1 MNAKNATIRL
11 IWKEYRLQRA
21 FWICMGGLGILLQLL
36 GAMVRDSASEQLYWL
51 FGVTLGLPAFFA
63 LGCGATMFAGEH
75 EAGTFDFQRGF
86 PVPPRRFFWSNILF
100 GAASTG
106 AMVAL
111 LSISAVL
118 FCTVP
123 AWIAHASLAE
133 MPEGI
138 WPTLFG
144 FWGAAGLEFFA
155 WSVLFSLLLKRPL
168 VAAMLG
174 VGVAS
179 AAAQA
184 AARYTGFSL
193 APYVAAAPVRLAIAA
208 LVAVVDIY
216 LGCRWFRGESMV
228 LRIPKRKNA
237 AAIATETPY
246 APKKYV
252 IFCRTMMRLSWQQI
266 RQSVWAWAGVLLISV
281 YVVYYFWSISK
292 LSLDTWNNFRIVF
305 FVFLAVPVSL
315 MGIYVFYPDQR
326 GKTHLFLTERGM
338 KPGRLWL
345 GRQATGLAFT
355 IALGVVLYFVLLVP
369 INSQRI
375 FFFSPIWEYRYYH
388 YSVHDHYSGQML
400 PTLYFW
406 LTDFLIL
413 FYFLILIYSI
423 GQCAAMFLRSGILAA
438 FAAIVVSTLLL
449 LWVNLMIFWSVP
461 WWWSIAPWPLLFLL
475 ATRLRTSAW
484 LLERSNFRSWLRPGM
499 VVLPMAAIA
508 IAMPF
513 YRVFSV
519 PIVDPGFSP
528 EAFWQNRKPTP
539 AALETVAMYEKAY
552 EGLEQYAKSLPHP
565 VIVPLKEGETVPEP
579 PPIPWK
585 AFAPLSGYE
594 AKKVDA
600 LRSALELALK
610 ASKRPECDFYADYP
624 YSRGNNAW
632 HARDLIEPMI
642 LRARQ
647 LEGEGKL
654 DEALEYYLGV
664 LRLKKQISFNSP
676 YGVVFFYEP
685 SACAHL
691 PGWAAR
697 PGQTRER
704 ILAAIK
710 QLQNLPEDF
719 ESIACGSKYEYLR
732 NRGILAGDRKYADY
746 MDQEL
751 SKQKSNYKREVN
763 QFVLWERFFPWERY
777 RALRILNELS
787 RDNLHIVAQVNQLLE
802 LGRAVRYRDF
812 DYYDREP
819 EFVLKNN
826 VNVPPRINEQGGY
839 LYAQIDSLVHNVAE
853 HRAALVALAMDAWK
867 LEQGEYPPSLDAL
880 AGKYFDKL
888 PADPFT
894 GKPFRYF
901 SQGFP
906 DRLKDVRP
914 WDRYGPSGEKIYL
927 EENQPFLW
935 SPGQYVVDRG
945 VEEPPLERYSI
956 REYGDRW
963 RGAHSEDEIWRRGR
977 IFPLP

>member
-1 MNAKNATIRL
+1 MNAKNAMIRL
-11 IWKEYRLQRA
+11 LWKEYRLQRA
-21 FWICMGGLGILLQLL
+21 FWICMGALGMLLQLL
-36 GAMVRDSASEQLYWL
+36 GALVRDSASEQLYWL
-51 FGVTLGLPAFFA
+51 FGVALGLPAFYA

-75 EAGTFDFQRGF
+75 EAGTFDFQRGL
-86 PVPPRRFFWSNILF
+86 PVPSPRFFFCNMLF

-106 AMVAL
+106 AMFLL
-111 LSISAVL
+111 LSVSAVL

-144 FWGAAGLEFFA
+144 FWGAAVLEFFA

-179 AAAQA
+179 AAAQS

-193 APYVAAAPVRLAIAA
+193 APYVEAAPVRLAIAA

-216 LGCRWFRGESMV
+216 LGCRWFRGKSMA
-228 LRIPKRKNA
+228 LRFAKRKDA
-237 AAIATETPY
+237 AAIASMTPDL
-246 APKKYV
+246 PKKYV
-252 IFCRTMMRLSWQQI
+252 TFCRTMIRLSWQQV
-266 RQSVWAWAGVLLISV
+266 RQSVWAWAGLLLISA
-281 YVVYYFWSISK
+281 YVVYYFWSINK
-292 LSLDTWNNFRIVF
+292 LSLDTWSNFRIVF

-315 MGIYVFYPDQR
+315 LGIYVFYPDQR
-326 GKTHLFLTERGM
+326 GAAHRFLTERGM

-345 GRQATGLAFT
+345 ERQATGLAFT

-375 FFFSPIWEYRYYH
+375 FFFSPIWEYRQYSYYGA
-388 YSVHDHYSGQML
+388 DRL
-400 PTLYFW
+400 PALFFW
-406 LTDFLIL
+406 LTDFLML

-438 FAAIVVSTLLL
+438 FAAIGISTLLL
-449 LWVNLMIFWSVP
+449 LWVNLMIFWGVP
-461 WWWSIAPWPLLFLL
+461 WQWSIAPWPLLFLL
-475 ATRLRTSAW
+475 ATRLRMSAW

-499 VVLPMAAIA
+499 VILPMAAIA
-508 IAMPF
+508 IAMPL

-528 EAFWQNRKPTP
+528 EAFWQNRKPTA

-552 EGLEQYAKSLPHP
+552 EGLEQYTKSLPHP

-579 PPIPWK
+579 PLIPWK
-585 AFAPLSGYE
+585 AFEPLSGYE
-594 AKKVDA
+594 TKKVDA
-600 LRSALELALK
+600 LRSALELALE

-632 HARDLIEPMI
+632 HARELIQPLI
-642 LRARQ
+642 SRARQ

-654 DEALEYYLGV
+654 DEALDYYLGV
-664 LRLKKQISFNSP
+664 LRMKRQISLNSP
-676 YGVVFFYEP
+676 YGMILGYET
-685 SACAHL
+685 SVYARL

-704 ILAAIK
+704 ILAAIEALKK
-710 QLQNLPEDF
+710 QPEDS
-719 ESIACGSKYEYLR
+719 EPIACESKYEYLR
-732 NRGILAGDRKYADY
+732 NRGILAGDRKFTDY
-746 MDQEL
+746 MDNEL

-787 RDNLHIVAQVNQLLE
+787 RNNLHIIAQVNQLLE
-802 LGRAVRYRDF
+802 LGEAVPFRDF
-812 DYYDREP
+812 AYYDSEP

-826 VNVPPRINEQGGY
+826 VNVPPRINEQGYY
-839 LYAQIDSLVHNVAE
+839 LYAQIDTLVHHAAE
-853 HRAALVALAMDAWK
+853 HRAALVALAMEAWK
-867 LEQGEYPPSLDAL
+867 LERGEYPPSLDAL

-901 SQGFP
+901 SQGLP

-914 WDRYGPSGEKIYL
+914 WDRYGYYNQKIYL
-927 EENQPFLW
+927 EENRPFLW

-945 VEEPPLERYSI
+945 VEEPPLGRYWI
-956 REYGDRW
+956 REYRDRR
-963 RGAHSEDEIWRRGR
+963 RGAHSEEEIWRSGR